1 MMLCLHSLKDGQWED
16 LAKRRR
22 RNKPRYT
29 INKVAAAVN
38 EVNGNYRQNQIELKA
53 RPMQDIAKEEADVY
67 NGLIPRHYLTR
78 LMLSQLRR
86 LHSRAS
92 HQAAMAVFVC

>member
-1 MMLCLHSLKDGQWED
+1 MAVKLDSRKMQDKVKEGLKRYQEATDADREERSLAIDDVVFAFSEDGQWED

-53 RPMQDIAKEEADVY
+53 RPMHRS
-67 NGLIPRHYLTR
+67 PC
-78 LMLSQLRR
+78 S
-86 LHSRAS
+86 
-92 HQAAMAVFVC
+92 